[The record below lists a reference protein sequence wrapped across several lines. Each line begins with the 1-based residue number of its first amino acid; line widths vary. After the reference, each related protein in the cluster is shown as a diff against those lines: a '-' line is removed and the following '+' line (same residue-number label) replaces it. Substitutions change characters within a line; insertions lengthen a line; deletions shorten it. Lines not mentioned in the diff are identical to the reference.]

1 MEAACSGFSVLLFRY
16 GSLECVKVLTSYGAN
31 VSHRDEDGMSVLEH
45 AEQNDRRQVVGLIK
59 RAQLANQMR
68 QRRKHKHQ
76 NKENGMT
83 QEEFEE
89 RNVRAREQMDELLQE
104 IEQEAEG
111 AEARRARQ
119 RARRTARKNE
129 RRSARRRDNVSAYS
143 RRTMQAM
150 YHRDGYAT
158 ATCLTWRSGR
168 CAGK

>member
-1 MEAACSGFSVLLFRY
+1 MLFRY

-89 RNVRAREQMDELLQE
+89 RNERAREQMDELLHE

-129 RRSARRRDNVSAYS
+129 KKVAKRKDTVCLCPEHE
-143 RRTMQAM
+143 TV
-150 YHRDGYAT
+150 T
-158 ATCLTWRSGR
+158 ACVLVVLP
-168 CAGK
+168 